1 VEYFREVQPLRRNP
15 VVWFVAALTALA
27 ILLTLATRA
36 AEPGWAVAFPLLTI
50 VWLLLV
56 KLETEVRED
65 GVRLR
70 FHLLW
75 FPKTIPWDRIESA
88 EAVVY
93 RPLVQYGGWGIRR
106 GWGGEWAWNVSG
118 SEGVRLRLR
127 DGKSFLIGSAR
138 AERLAGAIRDRLR
151 AGGRL

>member
-1 VEYFREVQPLRRNP
+1 MWV
-15 VVWFVAALTALA
+15 VAALTVLA
-27 ILLTLATRA
+27 VLLTLATRA
-36 AEPGWAVAFPLLTI
+36 AEAGWAVVFPVLAI
-50 VWLLLV
+50 AWLLLV
-56 KLETEVRED
+56 KLETEVCED

-118 SEGVRLRLR
+118 SDGVRLQLR
-127 DGKSFLIGSAR
+127 GGKSFLIGSAR
-138 AERLAGAIRDRLR
+138 AERLAAAIRDRLR
-151 AGGRL
+151 GGGRL